1 MKKVVVM
8 SDNHGYDEAIEII
21 KERESD
27 ADYFIHCGDSECH
40 TPYLLD
46 DMICVL
52 GNNDWGMDLPRY
64 AKIKIE
70 DLNILVTHGQYYG
83 YFNREKLMAVDL
95 EKYQCQ
101 VMFSGHT
108 HIPSFTEKDGMYFL
122 NPGSTT
128 LPRGGSPKS
137 YAVVTID
144 GNKID
149 AEFKTL

>member
-8 SDNHGYDEAIEII
+8 SDNHGNDEAIEII
-21 KERESD
+21 KEREKD

-46 DMICVL
+46 DMVCVA
-52 GNNDWGMDLPRY
+52 GNNDWGLDLPRY
-64 AKIKIE
+64 AKLRIE
-70 DLNILVTHGQYYG
+70 ELDILVTHGQYYG
-83 YFNREKLMAVDL
+83 YFNREKLMVEDL
-95 EKYQCQ
+95 KKYECQ

-108 HIPSFTEKDGMYFL
+108 HIPSFTEKDGFYFL

-128 LPRGGSPKS
+128 LPRGGSAKS

-144 GNKID
+144 GKKLD
-149 AEFKTL
+149 AEFKEL